1 MSESLILSWR
11 GHESGSGPD
20 CWDGVDQS
28 SKRWRWRMANG
39 GVKGETGLLDA
50 EELYLILKSRTL
62 RNHVTMAG
70 GGWWNLVSILL

>member
-1 MSESLILSWR
+1 
-11 GHESGSGPD
+11 
-20 CWDGVDQS
+20 
-28 SKRWRWRMANG
+28 MANG